1 MIAVLQRVSEARV
14 VNRQQLIGEINTGIL
29 VLLGIE
35 KGDSN
40 QDVNFLVNKILS
52 LRIFNDNNG
61 KMNFSIKDID
71 GSILVVSQFTL
82 CADMKSGR
90 RPSFSKAESPEKS
103 NKLYEC
109 FVLMLK
115 NNGLKVETGKFGAM
129 MNVELNNH
137 GPVTFIL
144 NSK

>member
-14 VNRQQLIGEINTGIL
+14 LNREQLIGEINTGIL
-29 VLLGIE
+29 ILLGIE

-82 CADMKSGR
+82 CADMKNGR
-90 RPSFSKAESPEKS
+90 RPSFSKAESPGKS